1 LFRNAEKMERLVL
14 DLSLKAWIIRREP
27 GGLHQNLREVGMGP
41 SIEYQKIISEIVF
54 INLPGPAEPAPGMS
68 GGELVHGF
76 LADLYNVRDPDFQQQ
91 LAVLCLKWNIHYRR
105 KS

>member
-1 LFRNAEKMERLVL
+1 
-14 DLSLKAWIIRREP
+14 
-27 GGLHQNLREVGMGP
+27 
-41 SIEYQKIISEIVF
+41 VF

-68 GGELVHGF
+68 GGELMHGF